1 MKFASRLLIVGVAF
15 AVMFAIGCS
24 SAEPTATPIPPTAT
38 AVPQPTATAVPTEAP
53 AAETSSSV
61 APTATAIAAAT
72 STAVAEATVE
82 AEAAMAA
89 EETVTAEETATAEMK
104 EAEAADEE
112 EFDTR
117 RGGSLQIV
125 GFRPDHVGSGF
136 DDGQYF
142 VRHRDRSVRRVNAFD
157 RQSKRTCGARFGGKL
172 HS

>member
-1 MKFASRLLIVGVAF
+1 MKFASRLLIVGAAF

-72 STAVAEATVE
+72 STAVAEVTVE
-82 AEAAMAA
+82 AEAAMA
-89 EETVTAEETATAEMK
+89 AEETATAEMK

-112 EFDTR
+112 EFDSR
-117 RGGSLQIV
+117 RGGVFKLLW
-125 GFRPDHVGSGF
+125 FRPSHAGPGF

-142 VRHRDRSVRRVNAFD
+142 VRHRDRSVRRFNAFD
-157 RQSKRTCGARFGGKL
+157 RQSE
-172 HS
+172 